1 MIFTITRLMNINGEN
16 GYNEHFCPKALLLH
30 SPDNDNQLFNEKFLV
45 CFFFSRKILKMKS
58 ILKQECGDCENKIGK
73 NMLLLLLINVAP

>member
-1 MIFTITRLMNINGEN
+1 MNINGEN

-45 CFFFSRKILKMKS
+45 CFFLSRKILKMKF
-58 ILKQECGDCENKIGK
+58 ILKQECGDCENKTGK
-73 NMLLLLLINVAP
+73 NMLLLLINVAP